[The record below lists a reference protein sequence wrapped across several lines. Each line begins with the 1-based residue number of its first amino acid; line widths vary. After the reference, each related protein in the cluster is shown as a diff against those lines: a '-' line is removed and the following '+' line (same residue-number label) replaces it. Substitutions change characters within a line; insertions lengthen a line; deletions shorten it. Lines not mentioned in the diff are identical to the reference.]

1 MKKESNLKRLLEYA
15 GGYKYLTIASWIL
28 SALSALVALL
38 PFVYIWKVI
47 KEVLD
52 VAPNYGE
59 VQDLSHNGWMAVV
72 FAVAAIL
79 IYIAAL
85 ICSHLAAFRVQ
96 TNMRTK
102 AMHHIVTL
110 PMGFMDGIGSGKVR
124 KTVYESS
131 AATET
136 YLAHQLPDK
145 ANALATPV
153 GLIVLLLVF
162 DWRLGLL
169 SLLPVAAA
177 FVIMSVMT
185 GKRMAKK
192 MEEYNNALGQMSN
205 EAVEYVRGISVVKTF
220 GQSVFSFRR
229 FKEAIDN
236 YEKWVIAYTKD
247 LRFPMMC
254 YTTLVNGIF
263 AVLVAAALVMASG
276 GVTNEFLLNL
286 IYYIIIT
293 PIITLTLTK
302 IMYASENK
310 LIVADAMSRID
321 SILEMEPLPETD
333 HPKHPKDNSVEL
345 SGVSFRYK
353 DAERNALENI
363 SLTIKP
369 GEHVAFV
376 GPSGGGKTTLASIVA
391 RFWDVNS
398 GSVKIGGINVKDI
411 PKEELMDTVSFVFQD
426 SKLLKTSILENV
438 RIVGGIYFSI
448 ANAWDSIRRYL
459 IALNSCTSINIYSY
473 FSQCDLWNCGI
484 KSQHMVSII
493 LILLLS
499 RCKLR
504 EFVQNADNFTLYL
517 YRRCRNFVF
526 FYICIGNG
534 RITGS
539 FLELLYMIEKISC
552 RNDMVQVPRK
562 NYRRFGSKHAKP
574 RATDFAIVAH
584 RNNAIS
590 FKQWSCRTK

>member
-1 MKKESNLKRLLEYA
+1 MKKESNLKRLLRYA
-15 GGYKYLTIASWIL
+15 GSYKYLTIASWIL

-52 VAPNYGE
+52 VAPNYRD

-96 TNMRTK
+96 ANMRTK

-110 PMGFMDGIGSGKVR
+110 PIGFMDGIGSGKVR
-124 KTVYESS
+124 KIVYESS

-192 MEEYNNALGQMSN
+192 MEEYNNALGQMAS

-263 AVLVAAALVMASG
+263 AVLIAAALVMTSG

-321 SILEMEPLPETD
+321 SILETEPLPETD

-363 SLTIKP
+363 SLTIRS

-391 RFWDVNS
+391 RFWDVRE
-398 GSVKIGGINVKDI
+398 GSVKIGGVNVKDI

-438 RIVGGIYFSI
+438 RMAKPDASRGEILKALHDAQCDDILEKLPQGVDTVVGAKGVYLSGGERQRISI
-448 ANAWDSIRRYL
+448 ARVMLKNAP
-459 IALNSCTSINIYSY
+459 
-473 FSQCDLWNCGI
+473 
-484 KSQHMVSII
+484 V
-493 LILLLS
+493 LILDEATAFADPDNEA
-499 RCKLR
+499 K
-504 EFVQNADNFTLYL
+504 VQAAFNVLAKGKTVL
-517 YRRCRNFVF
+517 
-526 FYICIGNG
+526 
-534 RITGS
+534 
-539 FLELLYMIEKISC
+539 MI
-552 RNDMVQVPRK
+552 
-562 NYRRFGSKHAKP
+562 
-574 RATDFAIVAH
+574 AH
-584 RNNAIS
+584 RLSTVTGADRIVVIRDGKIEDTGTHDRLKDKNGLYAEMWRQYNKAAKWKVGVSNA
-590 FKQWSCRTK
+590 